1 MSKQYTDG
9 IFNVSPTH
17 GFLPIKDPLPFL
29 PSTYN
34 DLQTI
39 INFLPEIL
47 TEADKIV
54 DSVASIPDYSN
65 NIITESDPFI
75 LQALFRAYT
84 FISSAYTLEKSY
96 QLSDKGAENNGCP
109 HRSSGYGPARR
120 ILPSNIAR
128 PLVLVAEKL
137 KVYPWLDYHYAY
149 SLGNYVKKDRDGSL
163 DWNNLEMACSF
174 TGGLDEVGFIMLH
187 VYINELSPF
196 LIDSIMNYQESGRDS
211 KYLASVVGVMKNINK
226 RRREMWD
233 ASRPERYNDFRVFI
247 MGIKGNTELFGDGLV
262 YEGCFDDQPQQFR
275 GQTGAQ
281 DNIIPTVDIFSGVVD
296 YYPENKLTDY
306 LMDLRTYRPVCIQE
320 FFKDLRK
327 HYSARPLFLEL
338 EKEGD
343 VNGLLYLLQI
353 VDEIYLF
360 RNGHWNFVQR
370 YIMANTKFE
379 NATGGTPITSWL
391 VNQIDAVLNYEEKI
405 MLSIDELRYKL
416 EDENNKIY
424 SELKQTLSNKKNLLL
439 EQIEEMRTKEYDVD
453 KIYEKNKEYLLE
465 DKEM

>member
-1 MSKQYTDG
+1 
-9 IFNVSPTH
+9 
-17 GFLPIKDPLPFL
+17 
-29 PSTYN
+29 
-34 DLQTI
+34 
-39 INFLPEIL
+39 
-47 TEADKIV
+47 
-54 DSVASIPDYSN
+54 
-65 NIITESDPFI
+65 
-75 LQALFRAYT
+75 
-84 FISSAYTLEKSY
+84 
-96 QLSDKGAENNGCP
+96 
-109 HRSSGYGPARR
+109 
-120 ILPSNIAR
+120 
-128 PLVLVAEKL
+128 
-137 KVYPWLDYHYAY
+137 
-149 SLGNYVKKDRDGSL
+149 
-163 DWNNLEMACSF
+163 
-174 TGGLDEVGFIMLH
+174 
-187 VYINELSPF
+187 
-196 LIDSIMNYQESGRDS
+196 
-211 KYLASVVGVMKNINK
+211 
-226 RRREMWD
+226 MWD

-296 YYPENKLTDY
+296 YYPENKLTEY

-327 HYSARPLFLEL
+327 HYSARPVFLEL

-391 VNQIDAVLNYEEKI
+391 VNQIDAVLDYEEKI
-405 MLSIDELRYKL
+405 MLSIDNLSYKL
-416 EDENNKIY
+416 DDENNKIY

>member
-1 MSKQYTDG
+1 MYTDG
-9 IFNVSPTH
+9 IFDVSPKH

-29 PSTYN
+29 PETYN
-34 DLQTI
+34 SLQSI
-39 INFLPEIL
+39 INLLPQIINL
-47 TEADKIV
+47 PNKIV
-54 DSVASIPDYSN
+54 ESVSSIPDYSD
-65 NIITESDPFI
+65 NIKDESDPFI
-75 LQALFRAYT
+75 FQALFRAYT
-84 FISSAYTLEKSY
+84 FVASAYTLEQSH
-96 QLSDKGAENNGCP
+96 QFTLSENTSCCP

-120 ILPSNIAR
+120 ILPSNIAK

-137 KVYPWLDYHYAY
+137 NVYPWLDYHYAY
-149 SLGNYVKKDRDGSL
+149 SLGNYVKKDPNGSL

-174 TGGLDEVGFIMLH
+174 TGGQDEVGFIMLH

-196 LIDSIMNYQESGRDS
+196 LIDSIVKYQESGRDS
-211 KYLASVVGVMKNINK
+211 KYLASVANVMKNINK
-226 RRREMWD
+226 RRREMWE

-247 MGIKGNTELFGDGLV
+247 MGIKGNTALFGDGLV
-262 YEGCFDDQPQQFR
+262 YDGCFDNKPQQFR

-296 YYPENKLTDY
+296 YYPENKLTEY

-320 FFKDLRK
+320 FFKDLQR
-327 HYSARPLFLEL
+327 HYSARPVFLEL
-338 EKEGD
+338 EKTGD

-391 VNQIDAVLNYEEKI
+391 VNQIDAVLRYEEKI
-405 MLSIDELRYKL
+405 MLSIDDLSSSL
-416 EDENNKIY
+416 EDENLKIY
-424 SELKQTLSNKKNLLL
+424 NKLKETLSNKKKLLL
-439 EQIEEMRTKEYDVD
+439 EQVEEMRNKEYDVD

-465 DKEM
+465 DKFL